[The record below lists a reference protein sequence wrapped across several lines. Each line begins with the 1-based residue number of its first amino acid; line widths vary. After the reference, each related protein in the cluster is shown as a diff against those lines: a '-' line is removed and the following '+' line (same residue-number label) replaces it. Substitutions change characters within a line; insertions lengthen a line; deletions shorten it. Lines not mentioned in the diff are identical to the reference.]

1 MEHRTRLQNCS
12 TFKMQ
17 VLLSHPVSFM
27 PNLLAFKDHY
37 GAFWASL
44 VAQVVKNLQCRR
56 TRLVPGCERSP
67 LGRRDRLPTPIFLGF
82 PSGSVGKKSAC
93 SAGDLASIPRLGRSP
108 GGGHDNLF
116 QHSCL
121 ENSMDRGVWR
131 VSVHGGHKGSDTTE

>member
-44 VAQVVKNLQCRR
+44 IAQLVKNLQCRR
-56 TRLVPGCERSP
+56 PRFGPGWGTSP

-93 SAGDLASIPRLGRSP
+93 SAVDLASIPRLGRSP
-108 GGGHDNLF
+108 EEGMTTCSSILAWRIPWTEESGGF
-116 QHSCL
+116 Q
-121 ENSMDRGVWR
+121 SMGVI
-131 VSVHGGHKGSDTTE
+131 